1 MIEWELIDNQTI
13 YYKSAEYMQEIED
26 NSIDVIVTSPP
37 YNRNKHYSDDTGLE
51 YNDDRPK
58 DEYFRFLT
66 KVWKECFR
74 VLKPEGIFFLNIGDA
89 APDQGISE
97 EVVLLAVK
105 VGFYRLQ
112 TIIWI
117 KSFLGKGHFTPTGG
131 SRRLN
136 NLWENVF
143 VLVKDKKRYRM
154 NPKAI
159 GIPYADKSNIG
170 RYSNEDL
177 RDAGNVWLVPYSQTT
192 GSAIKKGHEAPFPIE
207 IPYKCIKLAG
217 GDVVLDPFAGT
228 GSTLAAAKLLG
239 KKGFGY
245 EKFPRKKI
253 IRERIKDNS
262 YYFPPLILIPH
273 LELSVKI
280 LTRILNGIDL
290 PKRLNHDL
298 LSFSKKEK
306 TEMIILRDVLDQLNQ
321 SLPFLDEY
329 FHQWE
334 NERRKKEGS
343 KKVKSLNNYI

>member
-1 MIEWELIDNQTI
+1 MDEWEIIENQTI
-13 YYKSAEYMQEIED
+13 YYRSSENMHEIED

-37 YNRNKHYSDDTGLE
+37 YNRKKRYSDDTGVE
-51 YNDDRPK
+51 YNDNRPK

-66 KVWKECFR
+66 KVWRECFR
-74 VLKPEGIFFLNIGDA
+74 VLNPEGIFFLNIGDA

-97 EVVLLAVK
+97 EVVQLTEK

-154 NPKAI
+154 NPKAV

-192 GSAIKKGHEAPFPIE
+192 GSTIKKGHEAPFPIE
-207 IPYKCIKLAG
+207 LPYKCIKLAG
-217 GDVVLDPFAGT
+217 GRKVLDPFTGT

-245 EKFPRKKI
+245 EKFPRKKV
-253 IRERIKDNS
+253 IRKRIEDS
-262 YYFPPLILIPH
+262 SDYFPPTILIPH
-273 LELSVKI
+273 LEMSVRV
-280 LTRILNGIDL
+280 LTRILDSVDL
-290 PKRLNHDL
+290 PKHLKDRLLN
-298 LSFSKKEK
+298 FSKKER
-306 TEMIILRDVLDQLNQ
+306 TEMMILKDVLDQLNQ
-321 SLPFLDEY
+321 NLPFLDEY
-329 FHQWE
+329 FDHWE
-334 NERRKKEGS
+334 NERRKKEVS
-343 KKVKSLNNYI
+343 KKIKSLSNYL